1 MAEKDE
7 LYFEGGAIIAC
18 TRLTAEYFGVTPATL
33 SNWMRAGC
41 PRYKH
46 GYWDIRAVTD
56 WRGKQEGEKLA
67 AAAASDP
74 SKLTPAQQKVHYEA
88 QLKEAQLEAARLR
101 NRFNSGMYLER
112 ATVVDELAKYFIVLK
127 HSLLGL
133 GHELSLM
140 VSPYVDA
147 DRGRQIDRT
156 IDERVKDMLE
166 QMAVEGVYD
175 AKISTT
181 EAI

>member
-1 MAEKDE
+1 MS
-7 LYFEGGAIIAC
+7 L
-18 TRLTAEYFGVTPATL
+18 P
-33 SNWMRAGC
+33 
-41 PRYKH
+41 
-46 GYWDIRAVTD
+46 
-56 WRGKQEGEKLA
+56 
-67 AAAASDP
+67 
-74 SKLTPAQQKVHYEA
+74 
-88 QLKEAQLEAARLR
+88 
-101 NRFNSGMYLER
+101 
-112 ATVVDELAKYFIVLK
+112 KYFIVLK

-175 AKISTT
+175 AKTSTT

>member
-1 MAEKDE
+1 MAEKEE
-7 LYFEGGAIIAC
+7 LYFENGAIIAC
-18 TRLTAEYFGVTPATL
+18 TRLAAEYFGVTPATL
-33 SNWMRAGC
+33 SNWMRSGC
-41 PRYKH
+41 PRFKH

-56 WRGKQEGEKLA
+56 WRAHQEGERLA
-67 AAAASDP
+67 AAAAVDP

-88 QLKEAQLEAARLR
+88 LLKEAQLEQARLR
-101 NRFNSGMYLER
+101 NKFNSGMYLER
-112 ATVVDELAKYFIVLK
+112 AQIVDDLSKYFVVLK

-140 VSPYVDA
+140 VSPYLDA
-147 DRGRQIDRT
+147 DRGRQVDCA

-175 AKISTT
+175 AKTDSA
-181 EAI
+181 EAG